1 MEQNLYYIKE
11 YDSPVGK
18 IYIASDETQI
28 KGLWLE
34 GQKYFQNS
42 IKDKKKTMQIQNTH
56 TAEILKQ
63 AEFWLDAYFAGKN
76 PSAESLP
83 LFPDGT
89 PFQQEVWSLLRKIPY
104 GEVTTYGALAKEI
117 ARRTGKKSMS
127 AQAVGGAVGRNPIS
141 IMIPCH
147 RVVGAKGN
155 LTGYAGGIDKKVWLL
170 GLEGIDMSGYV
181 YPAKSNL

>member
-42 IKDKKKTMQIQNTH
+42 IKDKKQTMQ
-56 TAEILKQ
+56 AEDPYAEELLKQ
-63 AEFWLDAYFAGKN
+63 AVAWLDEYFAGKN

-83 LFPDGT
+83 LSPDGT
-89 PFQQEVWSLLRKIPY
+89 PFQQEVWKLLRNIPY
-104 GEVTTYGALAKEI
+104 GELTTYGALAKEM

-127 AQAVGGAVGRNPIS
+127 AQAVGGAVGHNPIS

-155 LTGYAGGIDKKVWLL
+155 LTGYAGGIDKKLRLL
-170 GLEGIDMSGYV
+170 KLEGIEVSRFGY
-181 YPAKSNL
+181 P